1 MDPLNIFRSFTAQ
14 GLMELVKTYEPEDPS
29 ASFTSQNLQDIFTGR
44 SKWRSEGP
52 RKFHPKAEPHNQ
64 KHYQTKN
71 PDVAISYTWGLDLR
85 RQLPVFFEQLFE
97 RFREINFIFSRAEFD
112 RLTFWL
118 DIFFV
123 DQNSKNLA
131 LDLNEAQRT
140 YRDARMHVFFL
151 FRDPLS
157 RGWIL
162 FEIGVRAW
170 AVKSEF
176 HLDDQELVSI
186 VSGTQDPLKKY
197 NSRNDWEYYNVSHI
211 LNRAFTQFIVC
222 DKITD
227 IDKDLSKYSSYD
239 TFTNMITSQVQ
250 DKPMIQT
257 RIEQLLGTRA
267 HFNLIIQAFAKR
279 ELQKLGRKFVSL
291 CLEPVVFTNFLMS
304 LAWQDA
310 PHEIVVP
317 LTAEKPA
324 LGSKQDTALIAS
336 CWGKMPI
343 IRLLTSRPTV
353 DKLPPAELRPALP
366 AAKPLPAPPL
376 PPPPPKPVL
385 DLMAPLPP
393 LHEDDSD
400 LYTPSERLLYE
411 HVWERGGRFQDVRD
425 LAALLQH
432 DKFDARE
439 VAPDMHE
446 KKFRRAAKPTEV
458 LAPWHCA
465 ALTLRR
471 LPLDFFLNTS
481 CVGRRRILRAKPAYS
496 WRSWPSRRSDTRRR
510 VSPAGATI
518 PFLATPLLVCS
529 CALAN
534 SPLGM
539 GSRPVFSCSHTA
551 STMRT
556 RNIPCT

>member
-1 MDPLNIFRSFTAQ
+1 
-14 GLMELVKTYEPEDPS
+14 
-29 ASFTSQNLQDIFTGR
+29 
-44 SKWRSEGP
+44 
-52 RKFHPKAEPHNQ
+52 
-64 KHYQTKN
+64 
-71 PDVAISYTWGLDLR
+71 
-85 RQLPVFFEQLFE
+85 
-97 RFREINFIFSRAEFD
+97 
-112 RLTFWL
+112 
-118 DIFFV
+118 
-123 DQNSKNLA
+123 
-131 LDLNEAQRT
+131 
-140 YRDARMHVFFL
+140 
-151 FRDPLS
+151 
-157 RGWIL
+157 
-162 FEIGVRAW
+162 
-170 AVKSEF
+170 
-176 HLDDQELVSI
+176 
-186 VSGTQDPLKKY
+186 
-197 NSRNDWEYYNVSHI
+197 
-211 LNRAFTQFIVC
+211 
-222 DKITD
+222 
-227 IDKDLSKYSSYD
+227 
-239 TFTNMITSQVQ
+239 
-250 DKPMIQT
+250 
-257 RIEQLLGTRA
+257 
-267 HFNLIIQAFAKR
+267 
-279 ELQKLGRKFVSL
+279 
-291 CLEPVVFTNFLMS
+291 MS

-425 LAALLQH
+425 LAALLRH